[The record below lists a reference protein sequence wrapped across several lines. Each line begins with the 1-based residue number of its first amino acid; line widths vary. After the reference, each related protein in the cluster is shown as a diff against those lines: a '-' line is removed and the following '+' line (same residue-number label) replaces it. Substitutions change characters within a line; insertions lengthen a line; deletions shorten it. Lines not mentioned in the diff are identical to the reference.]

1 MKFDVIHIA
10 KLANLPLTEKEVTTF
25 EEQLSGILEYVTE
38 LQTVDVS
45 DVGETA
51 QVTGLTNR
59 SRSDRVEDSL
69 SQEEVTSQTSCT
81 YNGLFK
87 VKAIFA

>member
-1 MKFDVIHIA
+1 MKFNVIHIA
-10 KLANLPLTEKEVTTF
+10 KLANLPLTEKEAATF
-25 EEQLSGILEYVTE
+25 EEQLSGILEYVTK

-45 DVGETA
+45 DIAETA

-69 SQEEVTSQTSCT
+69 SQEEVTSQTDCT
-81 YNGLFK
+81 HNGLFK